1 MGTVILQL
9 NYTFLYPIY
18 NLLGASSEREAMSLA
33 FFIYTL
39 TLLVICVVTGAVCIS
54 AYLVSH
60 RRMFL
65 LAAGMFFFYL
75 FDVSFI
81 FQNEFLAQNLSFD
94 TDLYYKINC
103 PLLKIVVAGGFL
115 QCLWLIVCDY
125 LNERRKELLICPIA
139 VFALACL
146 FVLWLVPVGAWQQ
159 FLYYSTRQ
167 VFLFW
172 VAGYALCQWFHASDE
187 VDRMRLNRF
196 RKGFVF
202 FVVVA
207 MFILAEDALVIL
219 MLEPGFIP
227 PEFPLYLSERNFS
240 ENLLLLLLAW
250 FALRA
255 ASDALRLRFEQPPQR
270 EDKPIQRHIDDLLP
284 AYCKQHGLSSREG
297 EVLRLV
303 LMGKDNQNIASDLT
317 LALGTVKT
325 HVHNILKKTGQSN
338 RDELKRSF
346 WSE

>member
-1 MGTVILQL
+1 
-9 NYTFLYPIY
+9 
-18 NLLGASSEREAMSLA
+18 MSLA

-39 TLLVICVVTGAVCIS
+39 TFLVICVVAGAVCIS

-65 LAAGMFFFYL
+65 LAAGLFFFYL
-75 FDVSFI
+75 FDLSFI

-94 TDLYYKINC
+94 ANLYYAINY
-103 PLLKIVVAGGFL
+103 PYLKIVVAGGSL

-125 LNERRKELLICPIA
+125 LDEHRMGLLIGPIA

-146 FVLWLVPVGAWQQ
+146 LVIWLLPAGAWKQ
-159 FLYYSTRQ
+159 FSYYSMRQ
-167 VFLFW
+167 AFLFW
-172 VAGYALCQWFHASDE
+172 VAGYALYRWFHATDE
-187 VDRMRLNRF
+187 VERIRLSRF
-196 RKGFVF
+196 RKGFIV
-202 FVVVA
+202 FVVVT

-219 MLEPGFIP
+219 VLEPGFIP
-227 PEFPLYLSERNFS
+227 TDFPLYLSERNFS

-255 ASDALRLRFEQPPQR
+255 ASDALKLRFEQPPQR
-270 EDKPIQRHIDDLLP
+270 EDKHIQRHIDDLLP
-284 AYCKQHGLSSREG
+284 AYCKQYGLSAREG

-303 LMGKDNQNIASDLT
+303 LMGKDNQNIASSLT
-317 LALGTVKT
+317 LALGTVKA

-338 RDELKRSF
+338 REELKRSF